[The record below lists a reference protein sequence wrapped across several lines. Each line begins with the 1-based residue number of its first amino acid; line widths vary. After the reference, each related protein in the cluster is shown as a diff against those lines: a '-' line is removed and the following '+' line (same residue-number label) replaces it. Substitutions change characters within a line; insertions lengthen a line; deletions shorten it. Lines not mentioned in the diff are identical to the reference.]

1 MATCSLMHVV
11 NNVIR
16 VQSLIREVAQSK
28 WMLCLPRS
36 CASIREKVF
45 SSFLIVSLAR
55 RSLLA
60 SHLSTNTCVL
70 DHWANCTMIV
80 RCCCSILADDMG
92 LGKTLQGVALIWTL
106 LTSGHEALGGVPV
119 CKRAMVVCPTS
130 LVDNWNGEFKR
141 WLQARSCYDAYRCA
155 ISATLSCTVLIM
167 GENTMKDDLHVRA
180 QHSCTTSPFRLVY
193 PSAR

>member
-1 MATCSLMHVV
+1 VDAMLTKIL
-11 NNVIR
+11 
-16 VQSLIREVAQSK
+16 REHQREGLQFLFDCVTGQKKFAGQG
-28 WMLCLPRS
+28 W
-36 CASIREKVF
+36 CAPSPK
-45 SSFLIVSLAR
+45 SF
-55 RSLLA
+55 
-60 SHLSTNTCVL
+60 HLSTNTCEL

-119 CKRAMVVCPTS
+119 CKRAMIVCPTS

-141 WLQARSCYDAYRCA
+141 WLQARSCYDAYRYA
-155 ISATLSCTVLIM
+155 ISATLMHRSNRGKT
-167 GENTMKDDLHVRA
+167 TMKYDFHVRA
-180 QHSCTTSPFRLVY
+180 QHSCTTSPFRFVY

>member
-45 SSFLIVSLAR
+45 SSFSIVSLAR

-60 SHLSTNTCVL
+60 RAGALLLPSRHLSTNTCVL
-70 DHWANCTMIV
+70 DHWVNCTMIV
-80 RCCCSILADDMG
+80 RCCCSVLADDMG

-155 ISATLSCTVLIM
+155 ISATLSCTELIR
-167 GENTMKDDLHVRA
+167 ENLR
-180 QHSCTTSPFRLVY
+180 
-193 PSAR
+193 